1 MSWLRITVEQWR
13 FNRSRAARRRELQQC
28 LKLTDKFIATY
39 WKEPD
44 PNTGTGWA
52 KWPEVRRWQ
61 LGDVVLK
68 HERYIRGDI
77 ITYTNIEE
85 LAAWVDQTHAYGVHG
100 PGRGDFQLHP
110 SFNLQLVQSLIARYE
125 QT

>member
-1 MSWLRITVEQWR
+1 MSWLRNKLEEWR
-13 FNRSRAARRRELQQC
+13 IRRAKNARRRELRKA
-28 LKLTDKFIATY
+28 LLLTDKFIERY
-39 WKEPD
+39 WKAPEQND
-44 PNTGTGWA
+44 GWS

-77 ITYTNIEE
+77 ITYTGIEE
-85 LAAWVDQTHAYGVHG
+85 LAAWVDQTHAYTSL
-100 PGRGDFQLHP
+100 GRTDFQLHP

-125 QT
+125 QA